1 MVRDRTRLRRDDGPW
16 YAEMQSL
23 GFNYRMTDIQCA
35 LGRSQLRKL
44 PEFLADVGSSQMSTT
59 AISRRSRVWTC
70 PVRRDDV
77 ESAWHLYVV
86 RVPASVRRRFFE
98 ALRECGIGVQVHYLP
113 VYLHPYYQDLGYR
126 GRCCVRRRRSSTPAR
141 SRSRSF
147 PDSRM
152 TTCPAWSRR

>member
-1 MVRDRTRLRRDDGPW
+1 
-16 YAEMQSL
+16 
-23 GFNYRMTDIQCA
+23 MTDIQCA

-44 PEFLADVGSSQMSTT
+44 PEFLAR
-59 AISRRSRVWTC
+59 RRSIADVYDRDLASVPGLDL

-113 VYLHPYYQDLGYR
+113 VYLHPYYQDLGY
-126 GRCCVRRRRSSTPAR
+126 PAGA
-141 SRSRSF
+141 
-147 PDSRM
+147 
-152 TTCPAWSRR
+152 CPAAEEFYARAISLPIFPGLSDQDVSRVVETVTTLARDLLE